1 VAAIT
6 LVTMGS
12 WGDLFPFVGLGRA
25 LVARGHEVRLAT
37 SPAWEDVVIGAGV
50 PFVGVGRRLG
60 FEEMRQHPEILQRM
74 PFGLRHAL
82 GRFVFDQIDELTGD
96 LRDAM
101 AGADLLV
108 THPAHVAAHN
118 VAEHLGVR
126 RLVATVFPGM
136 IPSSRTVPGGTRV
149 GPWPG
154 RAGRVAN
161 SLVWRSAQVGTA
173 VLFDGPINHHRRRL
187 GLPGM
192 RSALLE
198 LPRQA
203 EAILVMASPHVI
215 EPPPDWPS
223 SVTVTSFV
231 AWDGAAERPL
241 DEPTQVFLD
250 TGAAPVLVTLGS
262 NGAMGPDDFFEH
274 ATRLVL
280 DQGVRSLIV
289 TGPGGCADDMTGLDG
304 VHVTEYVPFSE
315 VMDRCRAAVH
325 HGGVG
330 TTVAAIRAGL
340 PQVVVPKGFD
350 QPDTAA
356 RVQALGIGLAVPW
369 HKRHRRLAP
378 ALHQV
383 LSEPPFRQHAAALGA
398 VVREEDGVTMSAS
411 IIERHLP

>member
-1 VAAIT
+1 VTAIT

-25 LVARGHEVRLAT
+25 LAAREHEVRLAA
-37 SPAWEDVVIGAGV
+37 SPAWEDVVTGAGV
-50 PFVGVGRRLG
+50 QFVGVGRRLG
-60 FEEMRQHPEILQRM
+60 FEELRRHPEIFQRV

-82 GRFVFDQIDELTGD
+82 SRLVFDQIDELTSD

-101 AGADLLV
+101 AGADLVV

-118 VAEHLGVR
+118 VAELLGVR

-136 IPSSRTVPGGTRV
+136 IPSARTVPGGTRV

-154 RAGRVAN
+154 RPGRVAN
-161 SLVWRSAQVGTA
+161 RLAWRSARLGTA
-173 VLFDGPINHHRRRL
+173 VLFDRPINRHRRQL
-187 GLPGM
+187 GLPEL
-192 RSALLE
+192 RAALLE
-198 LPRQA
+198 LSLQA
-203 EAILVMASPHVI
+203 EAIMVMASPHVI

-223 SVTVTSFV
+223 SVRVTSFV
-231 AWDGAAERPL
+231 AWDGAAEHPL
-241 DEPTQVFLD
+241 DDTTRVFLD
-250 TGAAPVLVTLGS
+250 GGAAPVLVTLGS
-262 NGAMGPDDFFEH
+262 NGAIGPDDFFEP

-280 DQGVRSLIV
+280 HQGVRALVV
-289 TGPGGCADDMTGLDG
+289 TGPGGRADDVTGLDG
-304 VHVTEYVPFSE
+304 VHVTEYVAFSE

-356 RVQALGIGLAVPW
+356 RVEALGIGLAVPW

-378 ALHQV
+378 TLHQV
-383 LSEPPFRQHAAALGA
+383 LSEPLFGQQAAALGA
-398 VVREEDGVTMSAS
+398 VVREEDGATMSAD
-411 IIERHLP
+411 IIESHLP